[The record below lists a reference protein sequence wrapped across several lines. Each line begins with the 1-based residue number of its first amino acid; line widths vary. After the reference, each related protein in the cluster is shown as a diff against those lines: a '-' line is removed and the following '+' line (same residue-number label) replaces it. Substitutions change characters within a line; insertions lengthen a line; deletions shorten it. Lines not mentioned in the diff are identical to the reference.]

1 MERHA
6 NGCPSLDACDL
17 ASRLLR
23 DAGYVYQ
30 YREPGTHY
38 STGLL
43 CARRWTSPPR
53 VQRLRRNG
61 EAVCARGCQESGSR
75 IRQRVV
81 RARDSS

>member
-1 MERHA
+1 MDSDRRDLPAHVVVMEWHA
-6 NGCPSLDACDL
+6 NGCPSSDACDL

-53 VQRLRRNG
+53 VQRLHRP
-61 EAVCARGCQESGSR
+61 
-75 IRQRVV
+75 
-81 RARDSS
+81 